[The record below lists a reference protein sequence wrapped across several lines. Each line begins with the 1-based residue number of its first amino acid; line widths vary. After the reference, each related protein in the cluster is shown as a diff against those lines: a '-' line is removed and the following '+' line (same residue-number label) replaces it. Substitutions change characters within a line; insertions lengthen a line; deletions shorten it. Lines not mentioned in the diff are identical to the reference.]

1 MGGNNRHDRAMK
13 RILTAL
19 ILIPIFL
26 LVILWAPQWLFIAVT
41 ATVAVLCFR
50 EYAHLVS
57 LHQLPKPGLFGYAA
71 GLVLLL
77 IPVNNVAILVFIAI
91 LGMASGLRL
100 RDLDGVLPYAA
111 ALVLGIIYVFGTLRT
126 AIELRAINPYWLFFA
141 LSLNWVGDI
150 AALYTGR
157 LVGRHPLAPQVSPA
171 KSWEGSLGS
180 LAASAL
186 YGVLY
191 LPRWLPTVP
200 ILEGLGLTAIA
211 NIAGQFGDL
220 CESALKRGAH
230 VKDSGTLLP
239 GHGGWL
245 DRVDSSLFALPVV
258 YFLVSNLHW

>member
-1 MGGNNRHDRAMK
+1 MK
-13 RILTAL
+13 RVLTAL
-19 ILIPIFL
+19 VLIPVFL
-26 LVILWAPQWLFIAVT
+26 LVILFAPQWLFVAVT
-41 ATVAVLCFR
+41 AAVALLCFR
-50 EYAHLVS
+50 EYADLVV
-57 LHQLPKPGLFGYAA
+57 LHGVAQPELYGYAA

-77 IPVNNVAILVFIAI
+77 SPAGNVAILVLIAI
-91 LGMASGLRL
+91 LGMALGLRL
-100 RDLDGVLPYAA
+100 PELDSVLPYAA
-111 ALVLGIIYVFGTLRT
+111 ALLLGIAYVFGTLRCG
-126 AIELRAINPYWLFFA
+126 IELRSINPYWLFFA

-157 LVGRHPLAPQVSPA
+157 LIGRHPLAPHVSPA
-171 KSWEGSLGS
+171 KSWEGALGS
-180 LAASAL
+180 TTASILFGAL
-186 YGVLY
+186 YI
-191 LPRWLPTVP
+191 PRWLPTVP
-200 ILEGLGLTAIA
+200 LLEGLGLTAIA